1 MRRHGSHS
9 HTAVDIMSVLLETS
23 AGDIVIDLLVD
34 YAPKLCENFLKL
46 CKVKYYNFAPVHSVQ
61 KNFSFQTG
69 DPLGP
74 LSSQSDGGSSIWG
87 LLSSDP
93 VDRTFPALFHPKL
106 KHLERGT
113 VSMATVPNPADGGET
128 RLAASQFIV
137 TLGDETDYLDGKA
150 AIFGKVV
157 EGFDVLEKINDAI
170 VDEKGHPL
178 VDIRIKHTAVL
189 DDPYP
194 DPAGLREPS
203 GSPPPSSAQLAT
215 IRIAEGD
222 AEKLG
227 EDQDEEAVEKAEKAR
242 REREARAQA
251 LTLEMMGDLPFAE
264 VKPPEN
270 VLFVC
275 KLNPVTVDS
284 DLELIFSRFGKILSC
299 EIIRDGKTGDS
310 LQYAFIE
317 FEDKGACEAAYFK
330 MQGVLIDDRR
340 IHVDFSQSVSRLSD
354 MWRDQTNQKRKKH
367 TSNGNRGGWGGVEDL
382 EKWRKYRD
390 EDDAPDQGDRYN
402 MVHGEDEIKD
412 RAARDQ
418 DRARRRVEDRRS
430 HSPPRHRGGD
440 RDHRKYDRSR
450 SPRRDRHSDVRRNR
464 DRDYDRRGHRERD
477 RGRGHDHKR

>member
-1 MRRHGSHS
+1 
-9 HTAVDIMSVLLETS
+9 MSVLLETS

-46 CKVKYYNFAPVHSVQ
+46 CKVKYYNYAPVHSVQ

-74 LSSQSDGGSSIWG
+74 LSSQADGGSSIWG

-93 VDRTFPALFHPKL
+93 AARTFPALFHPKL

-113 VSMATVPNPADGGET
+113 VSMATAPNSADGGET
-128 RLAASQFIV
+128 RLAGSQFIV
-137 TLGDETDYLDGKA
+137 TLGDDTDYLDGKA

-157 EGFDVLEKINDAI
+157 EGFDVLEKINDSI

-203 GSPPPSSAQLAT
+203 SSPVPSKAQLAT
-215 IRIAEGD
+215 VRIAEGD
-222 AEKLG
+222 AERLG
-227 EDQDEEAVEKAEKAR
+227 RDEDDDEAAERAEKAR
-242 REREARAQA
+242 RERDARAQA

-299 EIIRDGKTGDS
+299 EVIRDQKSGDS

-354 MWRDQTNQKRKKH
+354 MWRSDTNQKRRKH

-382 EKWRKYRD
+382 EKWRKYR
-390 EDDAPDQGDRYN
+390 EEEDAPEQGDRYN
-402 MVHGEDEIKD
+402 MVHGDDDVKD
-412 RAARDQ
+412 RAADGQ
-418 DRARRRVEDRRS
+418 DRVRTVDQKRES
-430 HSPPRHRGGD
+430 HSPPRRRNRD
-440 RDHRKYDRSR
+440 RNERKYDRSR
-450 SPRRDRHSDVRRNR
+450 SPRETRYSDNKQNR
-464 DRDYDRRGHRERD
+464 DRDYERSHRRERGQGRDYDGHRR
-477 RGRGHDHKR
+477 R